1 MINEYRGGAEGNR
14 TPDLCSAI
22 AALSHLSYG
31 PKARAFRIWP
41 EVLSRK
47 PLTCEPSGVRNAMF
61 RSRQIASSAGR
72 RRKGYVFH

>member
-1 MINEYRGGAEGNR
+1 MINEYRGGAEGDR

-47 PLTCEPSGVRNAMF
+47 PLTCDPSGV
-61 RSRQIASSAGR
+61 GR
-72 RRKGYVFH
+72 DTPFPPNDFGRAT